1 MVEMRFLRLDGTA
14 VEVEVQSAGVRY
26 DGAPAIQVTAH
37 DIGPR
42 KEAEEA
48 LRESEERYR
57 RLFEAE
63 SDAIIILDR
72 DTGRFVDTNEAAL
85 RLYGYSREEFLRLR
99 AADISSE
106 PTQTRQAI
114 AEGAT
119 IVPLRWHRKR
129 DGTVFPV
136 EISASNF
143 EARGRKFHVGA
154 IRDLTERK
162 RAEAERQDFERRAQ
176 ESQKLES
183 LGVLAGGI
191 AHDFNNILSGISGY
205 ASLARIAAS
214 RGANQPEYL
223 EEIGRATQR
232 AAELVRQILAFS
244 RTGQAMVGRVQL
256 RHVVDEAVRLLRA
269 TIPST
274 IAFETHLAQDLP
286 AVSGDASQLHQ
297 IVMNLGTNSWH
308 AMRERPGRLTIRLE
322 ECAVDEAL
330 APTLPGVQPGPH
342 VRLTVDDTG
351 CGMSPETQQRVF
363 EPFFTTKAP
372 GEGTG
377 LGLSV
382 VHGIV
387 RRHRG
392 AIRLTSEVGRGTT
405 FEIYLPAVASTP
417 LDRREDAATA
427 PVGQGERI
435 LFVDDEVPIMNIG
448 RISLGQLGYEVVA
461 ESSAAEALAR
471 LEREPGTFHLVVT
484 DQTMPE
490 FTGLEF
496 ARRARALRPDLPVIL
511 ATGNSVNLE
520 PEQIQAAGICEVL
533 EKPYT
538 IGMLAA
544 AVRRYLPPKP
554 AA

>member
-26 DGAPAIQVTAH
+26 DGAPAIQVAAH

-42 KEAEEA
+42 KAA
-48 LRESEERYR
+48 
-57 RLFEAE
+57 
-63 SDAIIILDR
+63 
-72 DTGRFVDTNEAAL
+72 EAA
-85 RLYGYSREEFLRLR
+85 
-99 AADISSE
+99 
-106 PTQTRQAI
+106 
-114 AEGAT
+114 
-119 IVPLRWHRKR
+119 HR
-129 DGTVFPV
+129 
-136 EISASNF
+136 
-143 EARGRKFHVGA
+143 
-154 IRDLTERK
+154 

-205 ASLARIAAS
+205 ASLARMAAS
-214 RGANQPEYL
+214 RGAPQPEYL
-223 EEIGRATQR
+223 DEIGRATQR

-244 RTGQAMVGRVQL
+244 RTGQALVGRVQM

-322 ECAVDEAL
+322 GCTVDAAL
-330 APTLPGVQPGPH
+330 AQTLPGIQAGPH
-342 VRLTVDDTG
+342 VRLTVSDNG

-387 RRHRG
+387 RSHRG
-392 AIRLTSEVGRGTT
+392 AIRLTSEAGRGTT
-405 FEIYLPAVASTP
+405 FEIYLPAAASPP
-417 LDRREDAATA
+417 LDRREDSPAAPA
-427 PVGQGERI
+427 GRGERI
-435 LFVDDEVPIMNIG
+435 LFVDDEIPIINIG
-448 RISLGQLGYEVVA
+448 KISLGQAGYEVVA
-461 ESSAAEALAR
+461 ESNATDALAR
-471 LEREPGTFHLVVT
+471 LEREPGSFQLVVT

-490 FTGLEF
+490 LTGLEF
-496 ARRARALRPDLPVIL
+496 ARRVRTLRSDLPVIL
-511 ATGNSVNLE
+511 ATGYSVNLV

-544 AVRRYLPPKP
+544 AVRRHLPLKP
-554 AA
+554 AD